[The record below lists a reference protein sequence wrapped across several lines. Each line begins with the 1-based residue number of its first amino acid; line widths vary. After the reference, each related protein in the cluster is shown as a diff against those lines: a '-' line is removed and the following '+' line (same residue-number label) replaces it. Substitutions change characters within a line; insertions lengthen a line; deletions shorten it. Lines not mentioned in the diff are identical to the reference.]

1 MSRIHP
7 RSTRTDTLFPY
18 TTLFRSAFVP
28 FAKVEQDRAAFEQ
41 ANVAVAQH
49 RNLAPRLV
57 AIMVRRP
64 VDGADEML
72 GIVDPHFLARPA
84 RAKVADEAA
93 REVGNPVEGGE
104 GDRSEERRVGKECVS
119 TCRFRC
125 SPYH

>member
-1 MSRIHP
+1 MRISDWSSDVCSSDLIA
-7 RSTRTDTLFPY
+7 RQQ
-18 TTLFRSAFVP
+18 AFVP

-72 GIVDPHFLARPA
+72 GIVYPPFLALPA
-84 RAKVADEAA
+84 RAHVADEAA
-93 REVGNPVEGGE
+93 REVGDPVGGGE
-104 GDRSEERRVGKECVS
+104 WWGGGRVGGGKGGGGE
-119 TCRFRC
+119 R
-125 SPYH
+125 